1 MIIKAHTSII
11 GDTGY
16 NCHSRNFFK
25 ALHKII
31 PVQVRNFTVGSS
43 WEGYNNDEPHNKEYY
58 MDDVL
63 KEMLVDQTLNTPN
76 GREEFP
82 LYQNYKNNGNPDIH
96 IVLNENNHH
105 YFYDNYDGKK
115 IAYNVWETTKY
126 QDDFFERLKTFD
138 QVWVPTQW
146 QKDCTVEQGIPE
158 WKVKVVPE
166 GVDVKTYKPK
176 NYVVSK
182 PVNRPFRFILVGR
195 WDYRKATKEIIE
207 TFTKTFSE
215 DENVELLIN
224 VDNPFAYDGM
234 NSTEERL
241 ERYGI
246 KHSGIKILHHLS
258 KKEYVE
264 TLKSAD
270 VFLSCARGEG
280 WNLPLIEAMSC
291 GIPSLYS
298 NWGAQL
304 EFADGRGIPVDIVGE
319 VPANVQGNDKYFSW
333 TKDAPGN
340 FIEPDFKDLSKKM
353 RDVVDNYII
362 YKKKALDDSD
372 EIREIFT
379 WENAAKIANK
389 ILQEFMNE
397 DNAFDDSVAIVLA
410 HANTPRRRQL
420 LKDCLSSIK
429 MKTILSTNYTVDEE
443 TQKMAD
449 WVVYSKENPILLKH
463 EFEKYGV
470 SYFRWWND
478 ENGNRVTAPFEYEH
492 GYAAYEL
499 TKKGIQY
506 AKLLGKKRVHIINYD
521 YIISSSTLNQNEK
534 LLDENDIVLYEHRDW
549 DFEQTSYCSAFFS
562 AKIDVASS
570 YFTKYKSKEDYYRS
584 MSGFNILEI
593 NMANHFKDSPYRIF
607 ESSIND
613 LKIENKVNQEQ
624 AENITTPYAE
634 YETELK
640 QDKSIKETKMAHRE
654 QQEYCSK
661 IKDIFP
667 EYFKGKRVLD
677 IGSLDINGN
686 NKYLFDGCDY
696 FGLDVGEG
704 ENVDIVSVGHIY
716 DAPNETFDTIIS
728 TEVFEHDMFYE
739 ETVKNIIR
747 MLKPGGS
754 FIFTCAS
761 TGRPEHGTRKS
772 DGSFAAPLLIQ
783 ISEKWSDYYK
793 NITENDIRI
802 IDGFN
807 EAFPDGVFEYNSV
820 SGDLYFFGVKG
831 GIESLKKQISIKNVS
846 DVEVYLTIDS
856 ADDLFLNIDSKS
868 IVKKDQEIIID
879 ITYGGDILSHTVKT
893 NQHESI
899 SLGKY
904 KRGHTV
910 RVSESNI
917 EIFSKFLEKTPESFR
932 RRNRL
937 FGLGVDAGDENK
949 IFMNFVNG
957 PFIEIKGS
965 QESTYI
971 VKFIDDDSEKIIY
984 QTTIKN
990 NQWAMCNRKWFVN
1003 WRIRIEYENGKFYDY
1018 KIDLKNR
1025 RVFIVFESSSLGDTI
1040 AWIPYVEEFRKKH
1053 GCNVIVST
1061 FHNELFQSQYPEIE
1075 FVKPGTTVNNLYGL
1089 YRLGWFYDGNNPNY
1103 SMNKSDFT
1111 KIPLQQ
1117 TATDILGL
1125 DFEEIRP
1132 HMKSI
1137 EPMKSDKPYI
1147 CIANHS
1153 TAQSKYWNNPTGWQ
1167 ELVDYVKELGYDV
1180 YLLSK
1185 EEDGYM
1191 GNKNPKGV
1199 IKVDGKTLEE
1209 IGSIL
1214 LGSKGFIGL
1223 GSGLSWFSW
1232 ALEVPTILISGFS
1245 ETYQEMKS
1253 VYRIINESV
1262 CHGCFARH
1270 TFDKGDWNWCP
1281 DHKNTDRQFE
1291 CTKEISFEMI
1301 KPNVNKIL
1309 GLNR

>member
-1 MIIKAHTSII
+1 MVIKAHTSII
-11 GDTGY
+11 GETGY

-25 ALHKII
+25 ALDKLND
-31 PVQVRNFTVGSS
+31 VQVRNFTIGSS
-43 WEGYNNDEPHNKEYY
+43 WQGYNNDEPHNGEYY
-58 MDDVL
+58 IDDQL
-63 KEMLVDQTLNTPN
+63 KTMLVEQTLDTPN

-82 LYQNYKNNGNPDIH
+82 LYSSYKRDGTPNVH
-96 IVLNENNHH
+96 IVLNETDHY
-105 YFYDNYDGKK
+105 YFYEEFTGIK
-115 IAYNVWETTKY
+115 IAYNVWETTR
-126 QDDFFERLKTFD
+126 QPDNFFESLKKFD
-138 QVWVPTQW
+138 QVWVPSKW
-146 QKDCTVEQGIPE
+146 QRDCTIEQGISPD
-158 WKVKVVPE
+158 KVKVVPE
-166 GVDVKTYKPK
+166 GVDVDMYKPI
-176 NYVVSK
+176 NRVVSN
-182 PVNRPFRFILVGR
+182 PTNRPFRFLLVGR
-195 WDYRKATKEIIE
+195 WDYRKSTREIIE
-207 TFTKTFSE
+207 SFVNTFSE
-215 DENVELLIN
+215 DEDVEMILSI
-224 VDNPFAYDGM
+224 DNPFANDGL

-241 ERYGI
+241 KKFGI
-246 KHSGIKILHHLS
+246 RHKGLKVVHHLS
-258 KKEYVE
+258 KEEYANMIK
-264 TLKSAD
+264 TSD
-270 VFLSCARGEG
+270 VFVSCARGEG
-280 WNLPLIEAMSC
+280 WNLPLIEAMSS
-291 GIPSLYS
+291 GVPSLYS

-304 EFADGRGIPVDIVGE
+304 EFADGKGIPVDISYE
-319 VPANVQGNDKYFSW
+319 RPAKVESEDFTW
-333 TKDAPGN
+333 RWDAPGM
-340 FIEPDFKDLSKKM
+340 FIEPNFNDLSHKM
-353 RDVVDNYII
+353 RDVYKNYTVH
-362 YKKKALDDSD
+362 KRKALEDSD
-372 EIREIFT
+372 EIRETFT
-379 WENAAKIANK
+379 WKNAANIANE
-389 ILQEFMNE
+389 ILKELVE
-397 DNAFDDSVAIVLA
+397 CDTTYEDSVSIVLA

-429 MKTILSTNYTVDEE
+429 MKTILSTNYTVDEQ

-449 WVVYSKENPILLKH
+449 WVVYSKENPILLKN

-470 SYFRWWND
+470 SYFSWWND
-478 ENGNRVTAPFEYEH
+478 ENGNRITTPYEYEH

-521 YIISSSTLNQNEK
+521 YLISSSTFNQNEK
-534 LLDENDIVLYEHRDW
+534 LLDDHDIVLYKHEDW
-549 DFEQTSYCSAFFS
+549 DHGQMSYCSAFFS
-562 AKIDVASS
+562 AKIDVALA
-570 YFTKYKSKEDYYRS
+570 YFTKYKSKDDYYRS

-593 NMANHFKDSPYRIF
+593 NMANHFKSSSYDIF
-607 ESSIND
+607 ESTVNN
-613 LKIENKVNQEQ
+613 LAIENKVNQEQ
-624 AENITTPYAE
+624 ADNVTTPYVE
-634 YETELK
+634 YDTELK
-640 QDKSIKETKMAHRE
+640 HNKTIKETKMAHRE
-654 QQEYCSK
+654 QQDYCSK

-704 ENVDIVSVGHIY
+704 QNVDIVSVGHIY
-716 DAPNETFDTIIS
+716 DAPNETFDAIIS

-772 DGSFAAPLLIQ
+772 DGSYAAPLLIQ

-802 IDGFN
+802 IDGFKQ
-807 EAFPDGVFEYNSV
+807 AFPDGVFEYNSV

-831 GIESLKKQISIKNVS
+831 GIESLKKQISIKNSRHVC
-846 DVEVYLTIDS
+846 DMEMYLTIDQE
-856 ADDLFLNIDSKS
+856 DNLFVNIDSKS

-879 ITYGGDILSHTVKT
+879 ITYDKNILSHTVKT

-904 KRGHTV
+904 KRGYTV
-910 RVSESNI
+910 CITESNL
-917 EIFSKFLEKTPESFR
+917 EIFSKFLEKTPDSFK

-937 FGLGVDAGDENK
+937 FGLGMGGDDENT
-949 IFMNFVNG
+949 ILINFVNG

-971 VKFIDDDSEKIIY
+971 IKFIDDDNGKIIY
-984 QTTIKN
+984 QTIIKN
-990 NQWAMCNRKWFVN
+990 DQWAMCNQKWFAN

-1018 KIDLKNR
+1018 KMNLENK
-1025 RVFIVFESSSLGDTI
+1025 RVFVVFESSSLGDTI
-1040 AWIPYVEEFRKKH
+1040 AWIPYAEEFRKKH
-1053 GCNVIVST
+1053 NCNLVVST
-1061 FHNELFQSQYPEIE
+1061 FQNELFKSKYPEIQ
-1075 FVKPGTTVNNLYGL
+1075 FVKPGTSVNDCHAS

-1132 HMKSI
+1132 RMKSI

-1167 ELVDYVKELGYDV
+1167 ELVDYVKKLGYDI

-1191 GNKNPKGV
+1191 GNKNPTGV
-1199 IKVDGKTLEE
+1199 IKIDGKTLEE

-1253 VYRIINESV
+1253 VYRIINENV

-1281 DHKNTDRQFE
+1281 DYNGTDRQFE
-1291 CTKEISFEMI
+1291 CTKEISFQMI
-1301 KPNVNKIL
+1301 RPKIEKML
-1309 GLNR
+1309 EI